1 MKDGGR
7 MRTRG
12 WGGNVP
18 ASDAEA
24 VSRILMATR
33 QTIDE
38 LGEATNITAVARRLG
53 VTRQTIYHYF
63 ASNDELISATA
74 AQASSSFIDELVGAV
89 AGIRDPAE
97 AIVEGVAVAV
107 ERLPDDPY
115 VGLLLKE
122 HRSSAFAEIVS
133 LANPTAALTARSMFE
148 RLDVDWSLF
157 DPAAVDDII
166 HIVLRTM
173 QSLILS
179 PPNTPAPELRRLL
192 NVWIAPAINSLLGG
206 PV

>member
-1 MKDGGR
+1 

-24 VSRILMATR
+24 VARILMATR

-38 LGEATNITAVARRLG
+38 LGEATNITAVSRRLG

-74 AQASSSFIDELVGAV
+74 AEASTSFIDELIAALG
-89 AGIRDPAE
+89 GISDPAE
-97 AIVEGVAVAV
+97 AIVEGVAGAI
-107 ERLPDDPY
+107 ERLPNDPY

-122 HRSSAFAEIVS
+122 HRSSAFAEVVS
-133 LANPTAALTARSMFE
+133 LENPTAALTVRSMFE

-157 DPAAVDDII
+157 EPSAVDDII

-179 PPNTPAPELRRLL
+179 PPNSAGPGLRRLL
-192 NVWIAPAINSLLGG
+192 NVWIAPAVNALRRHPG
-206 PV
+206 

>member
-1 MKDGGR
+1 

-18 ASDAEA
+18 ASDDEA
-24 VSRILMATR
+24 VARILTATR

-74 AQASSSFIDELVGAV
+74 AEASTSFIDELLGAL
-89 AGIRDPAE
+89 AGISDPAE
-97 AIVEGVAVAV
+97 AIVEGVAVAI
-107 ERLPDDPY
+107 ERLPNDPY

-148 RLDVDWSLF
+148 RLDVDWSVF
-157 DPAAVDDII
+157 EPSAVDDII

-179 PPNTPAPELRRLL
+179 PPNAAGPELRRLL
-192 NVWIAPAINSLLGG
+192 NVWIAPAVNALRRQPISG
-206 PV
+206 

>member
-1 MKDGGR
+1 

-38 LGEATNITAVARRLG
+38 LGEATNITAVSRRLG

-74 AQASSSFIDELVGAV
+74 AEASSSFIDELIAAL
-89 AGIRDPAE
+89 AGISDPAE
-97 AIVEGVAVAV
+97 AIVEGVAVAI
-107 ERLPDDPY
+107 ERLPNDPY

-133 LANPTAALTARSMFE
+133 LANPIAALTARSMFE
-148 RLDVDWSLF
+148 RLDVDWSVF
-157 DPAAVDDII
+157 EPSAVDDII

-179 PPNTPAPELRRLL
+179 PPNSQGPELRRLL
-192 NVWIAPAINSLLGG
+192 NVWIAPAVNALRRQ

>member
-1 MKDGGR
+1 

-38 LGEATNITAVARRLG
+38 LGEATNITAVSRRLG

-63 ASNDELISATA
+63 ASNNELISATA
-74 AQASSSFIDELVGAV
+74 AEASSSFIDELVATL

-133 LANPTAALTARSMFE
+133 LANPTAALTVRSMFE

-157 DPAAVDDII
+157 DPAAVDDDII

-179 PPNTPAPELRRLL
+179 PPNSPGPELRRLL
-192 NVWIAPAINSLLGG
+192 NVWIAPAVNALRRQ